1 MNSQISKFVVHMKSY
16 LQMSKVHAIWFL
28 GTQAT
33 HQGALGGPLAFLAIQ
48 LKKLILMLF
57 YLILRNPLGS
67 FDQPRNGAIL
77 NPLKSLEFL
86 RVI

>member
-57 YLILRNPLGS
+57 CLILRNPSES
-67 FDQPRNGAIL
+67 FSIL
-77 NPLKSLEFL
+77 SSAKEWSHFESFEINP
-86 RVI
+86 